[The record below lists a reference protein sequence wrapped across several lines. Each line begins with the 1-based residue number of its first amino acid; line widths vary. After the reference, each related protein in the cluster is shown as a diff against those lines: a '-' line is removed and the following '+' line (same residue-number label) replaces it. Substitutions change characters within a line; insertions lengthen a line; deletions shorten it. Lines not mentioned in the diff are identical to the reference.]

1 MGGSPGC
8 ANGSDV
14 AKAPRAR
21 EARQAQ
27 MAGDVSF
34 DVVSDF
40 DEQELRNALDQVRR
54 EVQQRFDF
62 KGVTVELTQAKDE
75 IVLVTDDA
83 EFREDP
89 FEPPLVGHNA
99 VRAYLL
105 RTAELQEQVE
115 FTAERHWV
123 VDPTILVAWHA
134 SYVAR
139 ESRATVRLAGF
150 MTLEMRDGRIARL
163 RQWIRRRDGAA

>member
-1 MGGSPGC
+1 MRIDHAGAETLLERFG
-8 ANGSDV
+8 A
-14 AKAPRAR
+14 AW
-21 EARQAQ
+21 QAFD
-27 MAGDVSF
+27 GDAWVDLF
-34 DVVSDF
+34 
-40 DEQELRNALDQVRR
+40 
-54 EVQQRFDF
+54 
-62 KGVTVELTQAKDE
+62 
-75 IVLVTDDA
+75 TDDA

-105 RTAELQEQVE
+105 NAAGLQEQVE

-139 ESRATVRLAGF
+139 DNRAAVRLAGF
-150 MTLEMRDGRIARL
+150 MALEIRDGRIVRL
-163 RQWIRRRDGAA
+163 RQWVRRRDGTAE

>member
-1 MGGSPGC
+1 MTI
-8 ANGSDV
+8 DH
-14 AKAPRAR
+14 
-21 EARQAQ
+21 
-27 MAGDVSF
+27 AGAETLLERFGAAWQEF
-34 DVVSDF
+34 DGDAWVDLF
-40 DEQELRNALDQVRR
+40 
-54 EVQQRFDF
+54 
-62 KGVTVELTQAKDE
+62 
-75 IVLVTDDA
+75 TDDV

-139 ESRATVRLAGF
+139 ENGATVRLAGF
-150 MTLEMRDGRIARL
+150 MTLEIRDGRIARL
-163 RQWIRRRDGAA
+163 RQWVRRREGAAGQGG

>member
-1 MGGSPGC
+1 MSLDYAAAVSVIERFG
-8 ANGSDV
+8 A
-14 AKAPRAR
+14 AW
-21 EARQAQ
+21 QAFD
-27 MAGDVSF
+27 GD
-34 DVVSDF
+34 
-40 DEQELRNALDQVRR
+40 AW
-54 EVQQRFDF
+54 
-62 KGVTVELTQAKDE
+62 VELFTHD
-75 IVLVTDDA
+75 V

-105 RTAELQEQVE
+105 RAAELQEQVD

-139 ESRATVRLAGF
+139 QDRATVRLAGF

-163 RQWIRRRDGAA
+163 RQWVRRRDGSAG

>member
-1 MGGSPGC
+1 MSLDHAAAETILERFG
-8 ANGSDV
+8 AAWAAFD
-14 AKAPRAR
+14 
-21 EARQAQ
+21 
-27 MAGDVSF
+27 GDAWADLFS
-34 DVVSDF
+34 
-40 DEQELRNALDQVRR
+40 
-54 EVQQRFDF
+54 
-62 KGVTVELTQAKDE
+62 
-75 IVLVTDDA
+75 DDA

-89 FEPPLVGHNA
+89 FEPALVGRNA

-105 RTAELQEQVE
+105 RSAELREQVE

-139 ESRATVRLAGF
+139 DSGAAVRLAGF

-163 RQWIRRRDGAA
+163 RQWVRRREGTAG

>member
-1 MGGSPGC
+1 MSIDHASAETVIERFG
-8 ANGSDV
+8 A
-14 AKAPRAR
+14 AWT
-21 EARQAQ
+21 
-27 MAGDVSF
+27 SF
-34 DVVSDF
+34 DGDAWVDLF
-40 DEQELRNALDQVRR
+40 
-54 EVQQRFDF
+54 
-62 KGVTVELTQAKDE
+62 
-75 IVLVTDDA
+75 TDDV

-105 RTAELQEQVE
+105 DAAGLQEQVD

-123 VDPTILVAWHA
+123 VDPAILVAWHA

-139 ESRATVRLAGF
+139 ENGATIRLAGF

-163 RQWIRRRDGAA
+163 RKWVRRRDGTAA

>member
-1 MGGSPGC
+1 MTLDHAAAEAVLERFGT
-8 ANGSDV
+8 AW
-14 AKAPRAR
+14 RAFD
-21 EARQAQ
+21 
-27 MAGDVSF
+27 GD
-34 DVVSDF
+34 
-40 DEQELRNALDQVRR
+40 AW
-54 EVQQRFDF
+54 
-62 KGVTVELTQAKDE
+62 VELF
-75 IVLVTDDA
+75 TDDA

-89 FEPPLVGHNA
+89 FEPPVVGRNA

-105 RTAELQEQVE
+105 RAAELQEQVD

-139 ESRATVRLAGF
+139 QTRATVRLAGF

-163 RQWIRRRDGAA
+163 RQWVRRRDGTAE

>member
-1 MGGSPGC
+1 MTI
-8 ANGSDV
+8 DH
-14 AKAPRAR
+14 
-21 EARQAQ
+21 
-27 MAGDVSF
+27 AGAETLLERFGAAWQEF
-34 DVVSDF
+34 DGDAWVDLF
-40 DEQELRNALDQVRR
+40 
-54 EVQQRFDF
+54 
-62 KGVTVELTQAKDE
+62 
-75 IVLVTDDA
+75 TDDV

-139 ESRATVRLAGF
+139 DNRAAVRLAGF
-150 MTLEMRDGRIARL
+150 MTLEMRDRRIGRL
-163 RQWIRRRDGAA
+163 RKWVRRRDGTTA

>member
-1 MGGSPGC
+1 MTI
-8 ANGSDV
+8 DH
-14 AKAPRAR
+14 
-21 EARQAQ
+21 
-27 MAGDVSF
+27 AGAETLVERFGAAWQTF
-34 DVVSDF
+34 DGDAWVDLF
-40 DEQELRNALDQVRR
+40 
-54 EVQQRFDF
+54 
-62 KGVTVELTQAKDE
+62 
-75 IVLVTDDA
+75 TDDA

-123 VDPTILVAWHA
+123 VDPTILVPWHS

-139 ESRATVRLAGF
+139 ENRATVRLAGF
-150 MTLEMRDGRIARL
+150 MTLEIRDGRIARL
-163 RQWIRRRDGAA
+163 RQWVRRRDGTAE

>member
-1 MGGSPGC
+1 MTIDHAFAETLLERFGG
-8 ANGSDV
+8 AW
-14 AKAPRAR
+14 
-21 EARQAQ
+21 Q
-27 MAGDVSF
+27 SF
-34 DVVSDF
+34 DGDNWVDLF
-40 DEQELRNALDQVRR
+40 
-54 EVQQRFDF
+54 
-62 KGVTVELTQAKDE
+62 
-75 IVLVTDDA
+75 TDDV

-105 RTAELQEQVE
+105 KAAELLEQVD

-139 ESRATVRLAGF
+139 ENGATVRLAGF

-163 RQWIRRRDGAA
+163 RKWVRRRDGTAG